1 MAKFFSHWMN
11 FDIQVLVDLV
21 RDNYLKDDVSA
32 KDPIMILQGY
42 GSPDHWKN
50 IQIYAAICHLHIH
63 DP

>member
-1 MAKFFSHWMN
+1 MN

-32 KDPIMILQGY
+32 KDPIMVLHGY
-42 GSPDHWKN
+42 GSPDHRKN